1 MDNETALLAILD
13 AAEQDEPKLMEALGD
28 ELDASMH
35 EQDGLADEPD
45 EARTRRV
52 EEQMCMWIRARLAE
66 KEEDGR

>member
-13 AAEQDEPKLMEALGD
+13 AAEQDDPRLMEVVADG
-28 ELDASMH
+28 LDASMH
-35 EQDGLADEPD
+35 EPDGLADEPD

-52 EEQMCMWIRARLAE
+52 EEQMRMWIRARLAE